1 MKGKT
6 LTVNGDPW
14 TVVDVAP
21 AAPLAEM
28 VAGILEDEGIVSL
41 VRGADALGDVFSHLG
56 STSAQTCYVLVPAD
70 EAERAEKLIAE
81 TVTDYEGEEL
91 DELLAAMARGE
102 LPDEL
107 APDDWGGEGEDDEDD
122 EEDAG

>member
-1 MKGKT
+1 MKGDSVT
-6 LTVNGDPW
+6 INGDPW

-56 STSAQTCYVLVPAD
+56 STSAQTCYVLVPEAD
-70 EAERAEKLIAE
+70 AERAERLIAE

-91 DELLAAMARGE
+91 EELLAAMARGE
-102 LPDEL
+102 LPEEL
-107 APDDWGGEGEDDEDD
+107 APSGPEGEDDEDG
-122 EEDAG
+122 EEDGG